1 MSLRNTIRNVIVEHH
16 NKKILKESI
25 NQLWVDKNLLNEEN
39 NLVKLSSTNYSN
51 LKYDN
56 DGTKNDSVNKP
67 LLDDINSAAKS
78 VGIVATITT
87 AKTGHAVKTT
97 SNNVSRHMNGTG
109 VDVAILDGIGSGGAT
124 NAKNGIPTFR
134 NLGFKLKNALVSMG
148 YTWNTERGND
158 KAVLWHT
165 NTGGN
170 HYNHLHISNRSGVSS
185 APIKPVEKGKT
196 KEYMVYTISS
206 GQVFNPTGN
215 YIGSLGTLISKRNG
229 EPIYGSQR
237 KRDGRIFL
245 FAFDNNNDVLYIEM
259 SNEDFLNYDVKK
271 RRIEGTWEKLSSNS
285 VIRDSKSKNSEK
297 QSETKSA
304 DSKSKGTTTKDD
316 RLSAEVQAAINKL
329 KTVYGLT
336 ITKNHIDKEFEQEV
350 NYRADA
356 GKENKDARTEI
367 NKLITDC
374 KNKFPKVKGG
384 VVSGYRSYQDQ
395 VDNFGGKAVKRGID
409 NTQKSVALPG
419 FSQHHTGK
427 TFDIFSTEESWWNNN
442 PDVKK
447 WVADNAGNYGFE
459 ITYKT
464 QGRLRVAEP
473 WHLYYK
479 R

>member
-1 MSLRNTIRNVIVEHH
+1 MDLKRIIRKVIKEAHEKRQINEATWVPKNTGSKYGMRIHPITGKKKLHAGQDYPEPQGTAIVVIKPGKVLRSEFGKANGNFVE
-16 NKKILKESI
+16 ILH
-25 NQLWVDKNLLNEEN
+25 
-39 NLVKLSSTNYSN
+39 
-51 LKYDN
+51 N
-56 DGTKNDSVNKP
+56 DGSVTMYLHLSKRMVSAG
-67 LLDDINSAAKS
+67 DIVNSGKVIGL
-78 VGIVATITT
+78 VGS
-87 AKTGHAVKTT
+87 TGL
-97 SNNVSRHMNGTG
+97 STG
-109 VDVAILDGIGSGGAT
+109 
-124 NAKNGIPTFR
+124 P
-134 NLGFKLKNALVSMG
+134 
-148 YTWNTERGND
+148 
-158 KAVLWHT
+158 
-165 NTGGN
+165 
-170 HYNHLHISNRSGVSS
+170 HLHFVYKKDGKMINPETYAPQVFRFSNSSSPDVSEFV
-185 APIKPVEKGKT
+185 KPVAKGKT

-215 YIGSLGTLISKRNG
+215 YISSLGTLISKRNG

-285 VIRDSKSKNSEK
+285 VIKDSKSKNSEK

-374 KNKFPKVKGG
+374 KNKFSKVKGG